1 MAETDITFEQLA
13 KIAKRDY
20 QAEIISSTRFHI
32 NNVAFASSGR
42 IFIVQY
48 DRHGRRTDI
57 PVSTRPR
64 TNLQMRLVMNYLFQ
78 KEAA

>member
-1 MAETDITFEQLA
+1 MAEQDITFEELTN
-13 KIAKRDY
+13 IAKRDH
-20 QAEIISSTRFHI
+20 QAEIVSSARFHI
-32 NNVAFASSGR
+32 NNVAFVSSGR
-42 IFIVQY
+42 IFIMQY
-48 DRHGRRTDI
+48 DKFGRRHDI